1 MRFAEVFLRLGCAL
15 VAWMLLYTFYL
26 WLAAAHNIGCGPDAD
41 EMHRVLLGLA
51 PFSAAAAV
59 ALRVTRPFAEV
70 HKMMRWL
77 GVPLLLLLPFCLRT
91 VWSVFEAVNLNG
103 TGICT
108 ANSPATWQ
116 LYWAPVQLI
125 ALMAATYLVLR
136 TWRRQAVDQSDSADN
151 LTS

>member
-51 PFSAAAAV
+51 PFSAIAAI
-59 ALRVTRPFAEV
+59 ALRVTRPFADT
-70 HKMMRWL
+70 HRMMRWL
-77 GVPLLLLLPFCLRT
+77 GIPLLLLLPFCLLT
-91 VWSVFEAVNLNG
+91 VGSVFSVVNLNG
-103 TGICT
+103 DAIC
-108 ANSPATWQ
+108 ADVSPATWQ

-125 ALMAATYLVLR
+125 ALAIATYFVLR
-136 TWRRQAVDQSDSADN
+136 TWKGAGVPEHESAN
-151 LTS
+151 N

>member
-51 PFSAAAAV
+51 PFSAAAAI
-59 ALRVTRPFAEV
+59 ALRVTRPFAEI
-70 HKMMRWL
+70 HQMMRWL

-103 TGICT
+103 AGIC
-108 ANSPATWQ
+108 AGISPATWQ
-116 LYWAPVQLI
+116 LYWSPIQLI
-125 ALMAATYLVLR
+125 ALVVATYLVLR
-136 TWRRQAVDQSDSADN
+136 TWKDGVVAPGKSADN
-151 LTS
+151 